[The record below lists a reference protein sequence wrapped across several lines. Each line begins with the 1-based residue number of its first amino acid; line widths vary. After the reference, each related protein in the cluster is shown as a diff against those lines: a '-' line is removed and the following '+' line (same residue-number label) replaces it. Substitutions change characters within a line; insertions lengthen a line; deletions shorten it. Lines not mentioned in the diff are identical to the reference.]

1 MTIPSTG
8 KTIALALA
16 LVLVAATAASQSTTG
31 SAGGATRSPRTT
43 GSIGTV
49 TAPQASVPSG
59 LPSTTVSPGT
69 TSLLNPALN
78 PPIAPSPADPSP
90 PAVNANAPNLAIQQG
105 GAGSGPL
112 R

>member
-1 MTIPSTG
+1 MTIPGMS

-16 LVLVAATAASQSTTG
+16 LIVVAVSAASQSP
-31 SAGGATRSPRTT
+31 SSQRGGVTKPPDAARSNGLRT
-43 GSIGTV
+43 GTV
-49 TAPQASVPSG
+49 PGSSVI
-59 LPSTTVSPGT
+59 SPGT

-90 PAVNANAPNLAIQQG
+90 PTVNANAPNLAIHQG